1 MNGIVSRFF
10 TFDKLI
16 ATGLI
21 KVFYWIGV
29 VAIGLFTVVAFFGAF
44 AGFGQGF
51 AQGLGMLVM
60 APIGGVVAIIFWR
73 FLCEVYIVIFGMYDR
88 LGKIQEAVGGGAVK
102 DAGSAGDA

>member
-1 MNGIVSRFF
+1 MNGILSRFM

-29 VAIGLFTVVAFFGAF
+29 AGIILATLIAFLGAF
-44 AGFGQGF
+44 AAFGQGF
-51 AQGLGMLVM
+51 AQGVGMLIL
-60 APIGGVVAIIFWR
+60 APIGGIIGLIFWR

-88 LGKIQEAVGGGAVK
+88 LGNIQEALGGGKAK
-102 DAGSAGDA
+102 ADEPPAG